1 MRRGDILPGFLFSDL
16 NYCSLNYETSAYK
29 VLRTLGARLA
39 GAPGIFQQK
48 NIRVLKTLYALVS

>member
-29 VLRTLGARLA
+29 VLRTL
-39 GAPGIFQQK
+39 
-48 NIRVLKTLYALVS
+48 